1 MTTMINS
8 SISRQ
13 LFRRIFGLYLMAAV
27 LVTAVQ
33 LSLEYRHTQDEVASE
48 MQQVLNT
55 FTPGIIDALW
65 NYDKNL
71 ISSILIGMHELAV
84 IDGIQV
90 FDHRGLLV
98 KSMGVKLNA
107 TGQIQLTDDH
117 KDATDNSSQFTRL
130 NKRKVRLTHYSNK
143 NNRKDNI
150 GEIVIYSSNRIVI
163 DRVKYGFILI
173 IINSVIKTLALWL
186 IFLYFINRL
195 LTRPLMDFSQQ
206 LTEINLDN
214 LANKKLIIDS
224 QDNELHVLQNHFNEM
239 IEKIKSSSDE
249 LQNSHSNV
257 ERVNIELAHEKE
269 QLEVRVKQRTQALKN
284 SMEELANSS
293 KMASLSKLLTTMAH
307 EFNTPLGIAI
317 TANSYQQELIEKL
330 QEDVKNSTMTKD
342 DMEEYIHATLE
353 STQLATGSLDTL
365 SKIINRFKQLDV
377 NQSKTDLQT
386 FSVGEYIELCLHS
399 YQADLTK
406 NNVNVTT
413 VVKDDLTISSDP
425 GIFSKVILTLVN
437 NAIAHGFK
445 NRDSGNIHIDAHVN
459 NGAFILHFQD
469 DGEGIDP
476 HLIQNIFDPFTSN
489 MAAGGTGLGL
499 NIIYNLITFQLD
511 GSVICHDKVKN
522 GAKFTIRWPLIQHPD
537 LIE

>member
-1 MTTMINS
+1 M
-8 SISRQ
+8 
-13 LFRRIFGLYLMAAV
+13 
-27 LVTAVQ
+27 VTAVQ
-33 LSLEYRHTQDEVASE
+33 LSLEYRHTQDEVATE
-48 MQQVLNT
+48 MQQVLST

-98 KSMGVKLNA
+98 KSMGVELNA
-107 TGQIQLTDDH
+107 SGQIQLTDGDP
-117 KDATDNSSQFTRL
+117 KSTGNTNQFTRL

-163 DRVKYGFILI
+163 DRVKYGFMLI
-173 IINSVIKTLALWL
+173 IVNSVIKTLGLWL

-214 LANKKLIIDS
+214 LADKKLTIDS

-239 IEKIKSSSDE
+239 IEKIKFSSDE
-249 LQNSHSNV
+249 LKNYHHKV
-257 ERVNIELAHEKE
+257 ELVNIELAQQKE

-293 KMASLSKLLTTMAH
+293 KMASLSKLLTSMAH

-330 QEDVKNSTMTKD
+330 NMDLKSTAITKD
-342 DMEEYIHATLE
+342 NLAEYIHSSSE
-353 STQLATGSLDTL
+353 SSLLATGSLETL
-365 SKIINRFKQLDV
+365 SKLINRFKQLDV

-399 YQADLTK
+399 YQNDLTK
-406 NNVNVTT
+406 YNIKVTT
-413 VVKDDLTISSDP
+413 VVPDELTISSDP

-437 NAIAHGFK
+437 NAITHGFQHK
-445 NRDSGNIHIDAHVN
+445 DSGNIHIDAHVN
-459 NGAFILHFQD
+459 NGAFILHFKD
-469 DGEGIDP
+469 DGEGIDQ
-476 HLIQNIFDPFTSN
+476 HLIHTIFDPFTSK

-499 NIIYNLITFQLD
+499 NIMYNLVTFQLD
-511 GSVICHDKVKN
+511 GSVICHDNVKS

-537 LIE
+537 LN

>member
-1 MTTMINS
+1 MINS

-27 LVTAVQ
+27 MVTAVQ

-98 KSMGVKLNA
+98 KSMGVELNA
-107 TGQIQLTDDH
+107 TGQIRLTAGDE
-117 KDATDNSSQFTRL
+117 DATDNSSQFTRL

-249 LQNSHSNV
+249 LQYSHSKVEQVNV
-257 ERVNIELAHEKE
+257 ELAQQKE

-330 QEDVKNSTMTKD
+330 QADVKNSTMTKD
-342 DMEEYIHATLE
+342 DMEEYIHASLE
-353 STQLATGSLDTL
+353 STLLATGSLDTL

-406 NNVNVTT
+406 NNVQVTT

-437 NAIAHGFK
+437 NSIVHGFK
-445 NRDSGNIHIDAHVN
+445 HRESGNIHIDAHVN

-469 DGEGIDP
+469 DGEGIDQ
-476 HLIQNIFDPFTSN
+476 HLIQNIFDPFTSK

-499 NIIYNLITFQLD
+499 NIIYNLVTFQLD
-511 GSVICHDKVKN
+511 GSVICHDKGKG